1 MLPEDAEALP
11 ENVPL
16 TMDYAPVN
24 ELLEQK
30 ISQSQGNGFSRRS
43 PGKGMPPWKNTA
55 A

>member
-1 MLPEDAEALP
+1 MSPEDAEALP

-30 ISQSQGNGFSRRS
+30 ISQSREWLQQAFS
-43 PGKGMPPWKNTA
+43 GKGMPPWQNTA